1 MIQKSGDLKIAW
13 ASHDAAEFACKK
25 WHYSKCLPTG
35 KLVKIGAWENDT
47 FIGVVI
53 FSRGAS
59 PHLLSKY
66 GLTQFEGCELTR
78 IALTKHDTPVSRIL
92 AIAIKFLRQK
102 APGLRLAV
110 SFADPEQGH
119 HGGIYQATNWIYT
132 GTSGVTIEYF
142 VRGKW
147 THVRGAYATVKT
159 NKDHKFKTR
168 ERRGKYRYLF
178 PLDETLRAKFDALKK
193 PYPKRPPEA
202 EESMRSGST
211 REKRGSS
218 PTSAVHPKS
227 SGSRQGREKAVK
239 NAN

>member
-1 MIQKSGDLKIAW
+1 MPLKLDW
-13 ASHDAAEFACKK
+13 ATHEAAEYACKR

-35 KLVKIGAWENDT
+35 KLVKIGAWEEDK

-66 GLTQFEGCELTR
+66 NLKQTEGCELTR
-78 IALTKHDTPVSRIL
+78 IALNKHQAPVSKIM
-92 AIAIKFLRQK
+92 AIAIKFLKKQS
-102 APGLRLAV
+102 PGLKLAV

-147 THVRGAYATVKT
+147 THVRGAYATIKT
-159 NKDHKFKTR
+159 NKSIPFKTR
-168 ERRGKYRYLF
+168 ERQGKHRYLY
-178 PLDETLRAKFDALKK
+178 PLDENLRQKCLEVQK
-193 PYPKRPPEA
+193 PYPKRAQEA
-202 EESMRSGST
+202 EESKRLGT
-211 REKRGSS
+211 TEKIKGGSS
-218 PTSAVHPKS
+218 PTSALHRAVRQQKS
-227 SGSRQGREKAVK
+227 SGL
-239 NAN
+239 